1 MTITI
6 SFELGSIEIME
17 MCRKRGRNNDVHSDV
32 RRFQEER
39 LSDYFLGFNEVVAY
53 VTHISIV

>member
-1 MTITI
+1 
-6 SFELGSIEIME
+6 ME